1 MGATVLVIGLGDLGT
16 RTFDALARLPEIER
30 LVGAGRNAEHGR
42 ARAGQAALVA
52 ALAGGPRE
60 VAFEPLDL
68 NDVAAAASLLR
79 RLDPDVVV
87 TAASRHT
94 WWRPFADERIDALP
108 FGVWLPLQ
116 LVLVRRLMEARREAG
131 IAARAVCLPYPDAV
145 GPALAPLGLAPDL
158 GAGNVAETVPKLAL
172 LAAREAG
179 VALEDV
185 QVRLVMHH
193 AAQRV
198 AFPSLAGDR
207 GKEPPW
213 AAEVL
218 VRGEALPR
226 GDVERLFRAP
236 WPLPQGRGTHELS
249 AAATAQAVG
258 ALLRDEAAP
267 THAPAPNGLPGGY
280 PVRLSRRGVEL
291 DLPPDIPL
299 EEAIAVNERA
309 AAFDGIERIAGDG
322 TIVFT
327 TEVAAETERLLGV
340 RLDRVRPDEVD
351 AVADELAV
359 RARRR

>member
-30 LVGAGRNAEHGR
+30 LVGAGRNAEHSQ

-68 NDVAAAASLLR
+68 DDVAAASSLLR

-87 TAASRHT
+87 TSASRHT
-94 WWRPFADERIDALP
+94 WWRPFADERVDALP

-131 IAARAVCLPYPDAV
+131 VAARVVCLPYPDGV

-158 GAGNVAETVPKLAL
+158 GAGNVAETAPKLAL

-179 VALEDV
+179 AAPEEV

-198 AFPSLAGDR
+198 AFPSLAR
-207 GKEPPW
+207 AREEEPPW

-218 VRGEALPR
+218 VRGEALPPA
-226 GDVERLFRAP
+226 DVERLFRAP
-236 WPLPQGRGTHELS
+236 WHLPQGRGTHELS
-249 AAATAQAVG
+249 AAATAHVVG
-258 ALLRDEAAP
+258 ALLRDEPTA

-280 PVRLSRRGVEL
+280 PVRLSRRGAEL
-291 DLPPDIPL
+291 DLPPQLPPA
-299 EEAIAVNERA
+299 EAVAVNERA
-309 AAFDGIERIAGDG
+309 AVFDGIARIAGDG
-322 TIVFT
+322 TIVFSA
-327 TEVAAETERLLGV
+327 EVAAATERLLGV
-340 RLDRVRPDEVD
+340 RFDRVRPDDMD
-351 AVADELAV
+351 AVAEELAA